1 MPPLPVKHTFFF
13 NVYWHAIMKIYYALF
28 SFSPREIKVDWGLN
42 MLLSFGK
49 LNLGFR
55 KCCLSVPEI
64 KEREKTIPEKLK
76 M

>member
-1 MPPLPVKHTFFF
+1 
-13 NVYWHAIMKIYYALF
+13 MKIYYGLS

-55 KCCLSVPEI
+55 KCCVSVPGI
-64 KEREKTIPEKLK
+64 KGREKTIPEKLE

>member
-1 MPPLPVKHTFFF
+1 
-13 NVYWHAIMKIYYALF
+13 MKIYYALF